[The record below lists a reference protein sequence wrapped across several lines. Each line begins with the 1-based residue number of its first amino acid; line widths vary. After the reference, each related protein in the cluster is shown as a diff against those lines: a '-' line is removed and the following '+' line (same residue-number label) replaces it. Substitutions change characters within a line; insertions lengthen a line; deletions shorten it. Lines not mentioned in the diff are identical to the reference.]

1 MAIRGNRPK
10 PVADKLIRGNP
21 GNRPLTTIVP
31 APRDGAI
38 LCPVHLA
45 ANETAKGY
53 WDMYLANAA
62 PGHLAP
68 LDAPLLTRLCMAL
81 ARVDEAERLMGAN
94 MLVKAPNTGLPIQSP
109 FLAIINRQTEIART
123 TVLPH
128 PGMLLDSRLAVGP
141 CRQRGRGLERGS
153 RLRDGGCS
161 LPYTDAVVRRR
172 SPSCGA

>member
-109 FLAIINRQTEIART
+109 FLAIINRQTEIARKLASELA
-123 TVLPH
+123 LP
-128 PGMLLDSRLAVGP
+128 PAQRNRLGIH
-141 CRQRGRGLERGS
+141 
-153 RLRDGGCS
+153 DGGAAADD
-161 LPYTDAVVRRR
+161 PAERYFAD
-172 SPSCGA
+172 

>member
-10 PVADKLIRGNP
+10 PIADKLIRGNP
-21 GNRPLTTIVP
+21 GNRRLTTVVP
-31 APRDGAI
+31 APKHGAI
-38 LCPVHLA
+38 ICPLHVA
-45 ANETAKGY
+45 ADGTAKAY

-109 FLAIINRQTEIART
+109 LLAIINRQTEIARKLASELA
-123 TVLPH
+123 LP
-128 PGMLLDSRLAVGP
+128 PAQRNRLGVHDGP
-141 CRQRGRGLERGS
+141 AADDPAERYFT
-153 RLRDGGCS
+153 
-161 LPYTDAVVRRR
+161 P
-172 SPSCGA
+172 